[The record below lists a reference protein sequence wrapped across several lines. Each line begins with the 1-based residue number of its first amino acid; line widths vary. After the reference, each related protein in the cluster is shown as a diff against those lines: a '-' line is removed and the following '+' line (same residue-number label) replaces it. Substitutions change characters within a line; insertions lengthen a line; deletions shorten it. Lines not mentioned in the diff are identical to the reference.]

1 MRHRSRDDLQHADVI
16 TVNKGRLVI
25 RRMDVKKLSMNQC
38 KRPELASRPSITHIL
53 RGEEE
58 AEMDISE
65 AG

>member
-1 MRHRSRDDLQHADVI
+1 MPQE
-16 TVNKGRLVI
+16 
-25 RRMDVKKLSMNQC
+25 KLLPSTSGCTDGQNV
-38 KRPELASRPSITHIL
+38 LSITHIL